1 MNKIGRYSIE
11 RRIGA
16 GSFATVWQG
25 HDVDLDVPVAV
36 KVLAENW
43 AGNDD
48 VRNRFLTEARIMR
61 RIHDPR
67 LVQVY
72 DIGTLEDGRPYF
84 VMDYIDGGSLNELR
98 KAGLEPIRA
107 LRLCVEACRAL
118 EVLHTADIIHRD
130 VTPGNLLL
138 STGPDGQPR
147 VLIADL
153 GVAKS
158 MIDAVGATMTAGTPS
173 YMAPEQA
180 SGSMPL
186 DRRADI
192 YSLTAVSYAML
203 TGKAPFPVRSVAD
216 ILARDPGMQPEPVAA
231 RLNAPPT
238 LDAVM
243 ISGLAYDRNRRPPTA
258 LLLADGLETIAA
270 QIESSASGAWS
281 AASTIGGSTPPRTA
295 PPSMPPPL
303 PPETT
308 VVTSPGS
315 RPSAPSPQ
323 TAPPQTSSP
332 QTSSPQTAPPQ
343 PFEQPGQQR
352 SVAFPAGY
360 QDPGM
365 PGSAST
371 PPRTGSSYP
380 GPAPD
385 SANQPDSPTSE
396 LESFG
401 GHYSGESDQ
410 YGISMV
416 GDSPADDER
425 FRRGGWYY
433 AMLGVGALALFA
445 ISMFVTIL
453 LLR

>member
-1 MNKIGRYSIE
+1 MDKIGRYSIE

-72 DIGTLEDGRPYF
+72 DIGTLDDGRPYF

-98 KAGLEPIRA
+98 KSGLEPIRA

-118 EVLHTADIIHRD
+118 EVLHSADIIHRD

-138 STGPDGQPR
+138 STGPDGRPR

-180 SGSMPL
+180 AGNMPL

-203 TGKAPFPVRSVAD
+203 TGKAPFPVRSIAD
-216 ILARDPGMQPEPVAA
+216 ILARDPGLQPEPVAA

-258 LLLADGLETIAA
+258 LLLADGLQTIAA
-270 QIESSASGAWS
+270 QLEASTSGSWS
-281 AASTIGGSTPPRTA
+281 TISTIGGSIPPRAA
-295 PPSMPPPL
+295 PPVMPPAC
-303 PPETT
+303 
-308 VVTSPGS
+308 
-315 RPSAPSPQ
+315 RRNRQ
-323 TAPPQTSSP
+323 SSP
-332 QTSSPQTAPPQ
+332 RRAAGRRPPLRR
-343 PFEQPGQQR
+343 PLR
-352 SVAFPAGY
+352 
-360 QDPGM
+360 
-365 PGSAST
+365 
-371 PPRTGSSYP
+371 PR
-380 GPAPD
+380 A
-385 SANQPDSPTSE
+385 
-396 LESFG
+396 
-401 GHYSGESDQ
+401 
-410 YGISMV
+410 
-416 GDSPADDER
+416 
-425 FRRGGWYY
+425 
-433 AMLGVGALALFA
+433 
-445 ISMFVTIL
+445 
-453 LLR
+453 